1 MNKSRLPLFPLQV
14 VLLPHAALPLHI
26 YEERYK
32 LLLRECIAK
41 SGEFGI
47 VLAREQGLAEIGC
60 TATVTTVLK
69 TYDDGKMDVLVEGRR
84 RFRIR
89 TLHTDLAPYAVGD
102 IEYPPTVEEP
112 TDPGLAR
119 ETIALYNE
127 LVGIVYGG
135 RIKQLDP
142 DLAGS
147 GISFVMAQKA
157 GLDLE
162 QRQLL
167 LEMDSEQDRLSMLL
181 GYLTTTLPRLKK
193 MEEIERIIRSDGYV
207 ENHPRKE
214 I

>member
-1 MNKSRLPLFPLQV
+1 MNEFRLPLFPLQV
-14 VLLPHAALPLHI
+14 VLLPHPALPLHI

-47 VLAREQGLAEIGC
+47 VLARERGLATVGC
-60 TATVTTVLK
+60 TAAVTNVLHS
-69 TYDDGKMDVLVEGRR
+69 YDDGRMDVLVEGRR

-89 TLHTDLAPYAVGD
+89 ALHTEVAPYVVGD
-102 IEYPPTVEEP
+102 IEYAATVNEP
-112 TDPGLAR
+112 SDPALAR
-119 ETIALYNE
+119 DTIAMYNE
-127 LVGIVYGG
+127 LVRIVYAG

-142 DLAGS
+142 DFAEPGN
-147 GISFVMAQKA
+147 SFVMAQKA

-162 QRQLL
+162 QRQQL
-167 LEMDSEQDRLSMLL
+167 LEMDTEQERLSMLL

-193 MEEIERIIRSDGYV
+193 MEEIDRIIHSDGYV

-214 I
+214 S

>member
-1 MNKSRLPLFPLQV
+1 MNGSRLPLFPLQV

-47 VLAREQGLAEIGC
+47 VLAREQGLAEVGC
-60 TATVTTVLK
+60 TAAVTRVLQ
-69 TYDDGKMDVLVEGRR
+69 TYDDGRMDVLVEGRQ

-89 TLHTDLAPYAVGD
+89 AVHTELAAYVVAE
-102 IEYPPTVEEP
+102 IEYPATVDEA
-112 TDPGLAR
+112 TDTSIAR
-119 ETIALYNE
+119 EAIAMYNE
-127 LVGIVYGG
+127 LVRIVYAG

-142 DLAGS
+142 DLAAP

-162 QRQLL
+162 QRQRL
-167 LEMDSEQDRLSMLL
+167 LEMDLEEDRLSMLL

-193 MEEIERIIRSDGYV
+193 MEEIDRIIRSDGYV
-207 ENHPRKE
+207 ENHPWKE
-214 I
+214 S